1 MVLAWLERNAH
12 LLLTALQK
20 VGIVS
25 FYLYNIDPGKC
36 FSSTFYKNLMLAT
49 IKAYVLKSG
58 AVCSTATVGGRKGR
72 LLATMVRWNKEVR
85 NRCLLAG

>member
-25 FYLYNIDPGKC
+25 FYLYNIDPGNA
-36 FSSTFYKNLMLAT
+36 SLQRS
-49 IKAYVLKSG
+49 IK
-58 AVCSTATVGGRKGR
+58 T
-72 LLATMVRWNKEVR
+72 
-85 NRCLLAG
+85 